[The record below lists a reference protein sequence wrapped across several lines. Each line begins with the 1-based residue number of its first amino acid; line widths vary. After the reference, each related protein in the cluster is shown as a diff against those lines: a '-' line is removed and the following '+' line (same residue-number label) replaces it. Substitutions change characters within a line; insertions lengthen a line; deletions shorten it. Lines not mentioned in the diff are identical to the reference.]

1 MRKIILILAII
12 AALQAVHITF
22 KEIKNSDT
30 GRFENSAN
38 SFKNFESA
46 SLSDLNGSDISSSY
60 FDSKKAKLCIKNTY
74 AHLSPYI
81 NQRVINKSTG
91 KYLSGYNYNTFAI
104 ADGLGNLNEKSFA
117 LYGYK
122 NIHGIS
128 ECKDNAEIFL
138 INNEIQCVALK
149 KTHYFLGVYYFT
161 YENSDGGIVTVGV
174 DSEFCEIKFLN
185 Q

>member
-1 MRKIILILAII
+1 MTVRKLWKTPLKVGDRLHCYWNLASKEKKKIFE
-12 AALQAVHITF
+12 AQVTDVKTLPF

-81 NQRVINKSTG
+81 NQGVINKSTG
-91 KYLSGYNYNTFAI
+91 KYLSGYR
-104 ADGLGNLNEKSFA
+104 L
-117 LYGYK
+117 
-122 NIHGIS
+122 
-128 ECKDNAEIFL
+128 
-138 INNEIQCVALK
+138 
-149 KTHYFLGVYYFT
+149 
-161 YENSDGGIVTVGV
+161 
-174 DSEFCEIKFLN
+174 
-185 Q
+185 